1 MNEILYL
8 VFFIFGILNLILFFK
23 IWVMTNDVKSIKN
36 ILSENKENE
45 VKGLGN
51 AKIEALLGNY
61 DEAYSF
67 YKKSFISDVL
77 FLYYNYDQIPTY
89 YDRHYGDLIKK
100 YQKYLNALEGNYS
113 IDFEKYNSKDKVK
126 KLIIKN

>member
-1 MNEILYL
+1 MDDLLLLIQ
-8 VFFIFGILNLILFFK
+8 FIFGILFLILFIK
-23 IWVMTNDVKSIKN
+23 LCGMTNNVKSIKN

-45 VKGLGN
+45 VKDLGN

-61 DEAYSF
+61 DEAFRF
-67 YKKSFISDVL
+67 YKKSFVSDVL

-100 YQKYLNALEGNYS
+100 YQVYLNALDGNYF
-113 IDFEKYNSKDKVK
+113 IDFEKYNSKEKVK
-126 KLIIKN
+126 NLIFKN

>member
-8 VFFIFGILNLILFFK
+8 VLFILGILNLILFFK
-23 IWVMTNDVKSIKN
+23 IWGMTNDVKSIKN

-100 YQKYLNALEGNYS
+100 YQVYLNALEGNYS